1 MTGDPRLDNPIAR
14 LSALCDV
21 AACYNDPMT
30 RGGSNGRASGKPS
43 SREPGRQQCPG
54 TIRAIER
61 ELLKAITEIERK
73 INNAT
78 PKGAGT
84 SEHGITSMGDIEIP
98 EYESTLEH
106 VSITIPATTGPSVNR
121 RKDGTYTSA
130 PRGPRLPDLSQG
142 H

>member
-1 MTGDPRLDNPIAR
+1 VTGDPRLDNPMAR
-14 LSALCDV
+14 LSALCDI

-61 ELLKAITEIERK
+61 ELLKAIKEVERQ

-78 PKGAGT
+78 PHT
-84 SEHGITSMGDIEIP
+84 SSGGITHMGGVDIRIP
-98 EYESTLEH
+98 
-106 VSITIPATTGPSVNR
+106 VADGASVGR
-121 RKDGTYTSA
+121 RKDGTFTS
-130 PRGPRLPDLSQG
+130 PKRTLVVTEEER
-142 H
+142 

>member
-1 MTGDPRLDNPIAR
+1 MTGDPRLDNPLAR

-61 ELLKAITEIERK
+61 ELLKAITEVERK
-73 INNAT
+73 INNST
-78 PKGAGT
+78 PKDAGT
-84 SEHGITSMGDIEIP
+84 SAGIESMGGIVI
-98 EYESTLEH
+98 
-106 VSITIPATTGPSVNR
+106 AAQTGPSVGR
-121 RKDGTYTSA
+121 RANGTFAMRSRTLEFRA
-130 PRGPRLPDLSQG
+130 EGTD
-142 H
+142 

>member
-1 MTGDPRLDNPIAR
+1 MTGDPRLDNPLAT

-73 INNAT
+73 LLNCT
-78 PKGAGT
+78 PKDAGT
-84 SEHGITSMGDIEIP
+84 SVGIASMGGVD
-98 EYESTLEH
+98 
-106 VSITIPATTGPSVNR
+106 ITIPTASGPSVQ
-121 RKDGTYTSA
+121 K
-130 PRGPRLPDLSQG
+130 RGPYMRPLRSKLAEIESQ
-142 H
+142 

>member
-1 MTGDPRLDNPIAR
+1 MTGDPRLDNPLAR

-61 ELLKAITEIERK
+61 ILESAAEEIARK

-78 PKGAGT
+78 PKDAGT
-84 SEHGITSMGDIEIP
+84 SGHGITSMGGVDIRIP
-98 EYESTLEH
+98 DTN
-106 VSITIPATTGPSVNR
+106 GPSV
-121 RKDGTYTSA
+121 KK
-130 PRGPRLPDLSQG
+130 RGPYMRPLRSKLAEIESQ
-142 H
+142 